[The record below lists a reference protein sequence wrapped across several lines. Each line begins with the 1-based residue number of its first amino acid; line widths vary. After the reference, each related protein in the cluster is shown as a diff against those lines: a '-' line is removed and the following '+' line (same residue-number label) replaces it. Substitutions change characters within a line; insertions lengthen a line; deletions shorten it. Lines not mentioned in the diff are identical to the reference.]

1 MAKNN
6 GTEVCKV
13 IQKFTVK
20 KVWLYD
26 VNKVTDES
34 INSPSSVHIIY
45 SRDGDFLCFYRLNS
59 QRSYGRFVAYV

>member
-1 MAKNN
+1 MQ
-6 GTEVCKV
+6 GHSEMYG
-13 IQKFTVK
+13 K

-45 SRDGDFLCFYRLNS
+45 SRDGDFLCYYRFNS